1 MTLSSWMDDGGQSLQ
16 RVPALPA
23 TRDRIIEA
31 AHLLFQQHGY
41 GRVSVDSIAETASV
55 TKRTLYHHFR
65 SKDDL
70 LAETAEMRSAK
81 ATVHLRQ
88 RMTPAPVDN
97 DAFIDELFDEIA
109 GPRNI
114 ATWTGVGF
122 TRIALELTHLPGHP
136 ARALARRHKVDLE
149 GWLSDELRTRR
160 IRDPAGTARDVM
172 LLLEGSLVL
181 VIMHGDRAYAD
192 RAANAAKA
200 LVKTRRIAPADA
212 TVAAAF
218 V

>member
-1 MTLSSWMDDGGQSLQ
+1 MALSSWMDNGGQSLQ
-16 RVPALPA
+16 RGPALPS

-31 AHLLFQQHGY
+31 AHLLFQLHGY
-41 GRVSVDSIAETASV
+41 GRVSVDRIAETASV

-70 LAETAEMRSAK
+70 LAETAEMQSAK
-81 ATVHLRQ
+81 ATAHLRQ
-88 RMTPAPVDN
+88 RMTPAPADT

-109 GPRNI
+109 GPRSI
-114 ATWTGVGF
+114 ARWSGVGF

-136 ARALARRHKVDLE
+136 ARALARRHKVELE
-149 GWLSDELRTRR
+149 GWLSDELQARR
-160 IRDPAGTARDVM
+160 IRDPDGTARDVM

-200 LVKTRRIAPADA
+200 VVKARRITSADA

-218 V
+218 A